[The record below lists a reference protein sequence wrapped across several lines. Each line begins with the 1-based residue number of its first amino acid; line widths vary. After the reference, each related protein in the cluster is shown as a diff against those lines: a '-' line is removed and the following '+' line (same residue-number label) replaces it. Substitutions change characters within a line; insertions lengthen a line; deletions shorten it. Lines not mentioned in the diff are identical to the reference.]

1 MERPRKVG
9 ARFTN
14 TDIAPDEF
22 VQPVIDSDFDA
33 KRDRWAG
40 YDPSQHKAIVEQYN
54 RVEEAKRQLRAEKL
68 GSGDN
73 QVSFSCTVRRG
84 FSGERLGICGISS
97 GSLSEWIETNFTIYG
112 TERTLRL
119 KPLVIPW
126 VDICEGSYFL
136 FTTNGK

>member
-14 TDIAPDEF
+14 TNIAPDEF

-40 YDPSQHKAIVEQYN
+40 YDPSQHKTIVEQYN
-54 RVEEAKRQLRAEKL
+54 RVEEAKRQIRAEKL

-73 QVSFSCTVRRG
+73 QVRVFLCM
-84 FSGERLGICGISS
+84 F
-97 GSLSEWIETNFTIYG
+97 
-112 TERTLRL
+112 LR
-119 KPLVIPW
+119 IR
-126 VDICEGSYFL
+126 F
-136 FTTNGK
+136 F

>member
-73 QVSFSCTVRRG
+73 QVSFFLYG
-84 FSGERLGICGISS
+84 FYWRKLGDLRFL
-97 GSLSEWIETNFTIYG
+97 LSF
-112 TERTLRL
+112 
-119 KPLVIPW
+119 PL
-126 VDICEGSYFL
+126 
-136 FTTNGK
+136 